1 MVNNMDVDH
10 PASPHISLCTGCGGI
25 DLGLRR
31 VIPSL
36 RTVLYVEIEAF
47 NAANLVAKMQSNCLD
62 EAPIWTDIKTI
73 PVEGFRDK
81 VFAISGGYPCQPF
94 SFCGKREGAEDK
106 DGRHL
111 WPYCRRAVRAIRP
124 IVCFW
129 ENVEGHISLGL
140 STVISDM
147 EEDGYKTT
155 WGLFSAQVDA
165 KAPHQ
170 RKRVFILGLREDVD
184 AGIFKDICPELADPD
199 NSRLERWLSETE
211 GGQPSEGWQ
220 PQRKPATQGTC
231 GEPTVA
237 DTKSRESGEQE
248 TRDRGQGA
256 GAGSEELGDTSGQ
269 RCKEQHLLHEGR
281 EEGGAVSVRSG
292 VGEELANAHSGR
304 CPPEQHV
311 GGGDGKD
318 KGRQGDIE
326 SSGCVGELADTK
338 KELANP
344 DDERPQGQ
352 RAEGDQGRRDNEDV
366 PTGLR
371 CGTKW
376 PARPGQSQ
384 HWWEPP
390 RTIPVGA
397 AKPSVGGDTSGA
409 TDRMGDAELYI
420 SCDNRVDELRTLG
433 NSVVPQCASAAFLL
447 LAKRLIEIE

>member
-10 PASPHISLCTGCGGI
+10 PATPHISLCTGCGGI

-47 NAANLVAKMQSNCLD
+47 NAANLASKMQSNCLD
-62 EAPIWTDIKTI
+62 EAPIWTDLKTI
-73 PVEGFRDK
+73 PVDGFRDK

-94 SFCGKREGAEDK
+94 SFCGKREGTEDK

-140 STVISDM
+140 STVVSDM

-184 AGIFKDICPELADPD
+184 AGILKDICPELADPD

-231 GEPTVA
+231 GESVA
-237 DTKSRESGEQE
+237 NTKSGESRQQE
-248 TRDRGQGA
+248 TRDRGKGTR
-256 GAGSEELGDTSGQ
+256 GGSEELGDTSGQ
-269 RCKEQHLLHEGR
+269 RRKEQHLLHEGR
-281 EEGGAVSVRSG
+281 EEGGAVSVRSSA
-292 VGEELANAHSGR
+292 GEELADSDSGG
-304 CPPEQHV
+304 CPSEQHV
-311 GGGDGKD
+311 GGSEGKN
-318 KGRQGDIE
+318 KGRQGDLE
-326 SSGCVGELADTK
+326 QGGGTTKELADP
-338 KELANP
+338 N
-344 DDERPQGQ
+344 DERPQGE

-371 CGTKW
+371 RGTKW
-376 PARPGQSQ
+376 PARPGQPQ

-397 AKPSVGGDTSGA
+397 AKPSVGGDTTGA
-409 TDRMGDAELYI
+409 TDRMGDAELYVT
-420 SCDNRVDELRTLG
+420 CDNRVDELRTLG

>member
-1 MVNNMDVDH
+1 MVNIMDVDH
-10 PASPHISLCTGCGGI
+10 STSPHISLCTGCGGI

-47 NAANLVAKMQSNCLD
+47 NAANLASKMQSNCLD
-62 EAPIWTDIKTI
+62 EAPIWTDLKTI
-73 PVEGFRDK
+73 PVDGFRDK

-94 SFCGKREGAEDK
+94 SFCGKREGTADK

-140 STVISDM
+140 STVVSDM

-165 KAPHQ
+165 EAPHQ

-184 AGIFKDICPELADPD
+184 AKIFKDICPELADPD
-199 NSRLERWLSETE
+199 NTRLERWLSETE
-211 GGQPSEGWQ
+211 GGQLSEGWQ

-231 GEPTVA
+231 GESVA
-237 DTKSRESGEQE
+237 DTKSGESWEQE
-248 TRDRGQGA
+248 TRDRGKGTR
-256 GAGSEELGDTSGQ
+256 GGSEELGDTSGQ

-281 EEGGAVSVRSG
+281 EEGGAVSVRSSAE
-292 VGEELANAHSGR
+292 EELADPN
-304 CPPEQHV
+304 
-311 GGGDGKD
+311 
-318 KGRQGDIE
+318 
-326 SSGCVGELADTK
+326 
-338 KELANP
+338 
-344 DDERPQGQ
+344 DERPQGQ
-352 RAEGDQGRRDNEDV
+352 RPEGDQGRRDNEDV

-390 RTIPVGA
+390 RTIPVGTT
-397 AKPSVGGDTSGA
+397 KPSLGGDTTRSA
-409 TDRMGDAELYI
+409 DRMGDAELYVT
-420 SCDNRVDELRTLG
+420 CDNRVDELRTLG

-447 LAKRLIEIE
+447 LAKRLIDIE